1 MRIPQ
6 KPSRIVAG
14 LAVLLAALSPT
25 PVARGAAAPPA
36 APPGA
41 ITALTVPV
49 SGMTCVL
56 CTRGVEESIKRID
69 GVFDVSAELA
79 SGLVR
84 VQAAE
89 GRSLNIRDVKD
100 RVQAAGFKVGGECE
114 VEALGRFSIGQDGRI
129 TFRVPGT
136 AYAYQVLEDGG
147 LRRLF
152 KSHAG
157 LKGDYLLV
165 FRLHEH
171 PRWKPP
177 AIAIVRAEYRGQAMQ
192 APLR

>member
-1 MRIPQ
+1 M
-6 KPSRIVAG
+6 
-14 LAVLLAALSPT
+14 
-25 PVARGAAAPPA
+25 
-36 APPGA
+36 
-41 ITALTVPV
+41 
-49 SGMTCVL
+49 
-56 CTRGVEESIKRID
+56 
-69 GVFDVSAELA
+69 
-79 SGLVR
+79 
-84 VQAAE
+84 
-89 GRSLNIRDVKD
+89 
-100 RVQAAGFKVGGECE
+100 
-114 VEALGRFSIGQDGRI
+114 
-129 TFRVPGT
+129 
-136 AYAYQVLEDGG
+136 LEDGE

>member
-1 MRIPQ
+1 MLPR
-6 KPSRIVAG
+6 
-14 LAVLLAALSPT
+14 LAVFLALVACALPAGPRAALAQSP
-25 PVARGAAAPPA
+25 GG
-36 APPGA
+36 PGSVRPG
-41 ITALTVPV
+41 TVSALVVPV
-49 SGMTCVL
+49 SGMTCAL
-56 CTRGVEESIKRID
+56 CTRGVETSIRLL
-69 GVFDVSAELA
+69 DVVGGASADL
-79 SGLVR
+79 STGLVR

-89 GRSLNIRDVKD
+89 GKSLNIRDVKD

-114 VEALGRFSIGQDGRI
+114 VEAVGRFSIGQEGKI

-136 AYAYQVLEDGG
+136 AYAYQVLEDGE

-157 LKGDYLLV
+157 LKGDYFLV

-177 AIAIVRAEYRGQAMQ
+177 AIAIVRAEYRGEASQ
-192 APLR
+192 APVR